1 METNDVIKL
10 LSSIPIGT
18 IISWFCVIVAIIGG
32 LSAGIIKLY
41 KWFMK
46 FQKTKEENDAFKQ
59 LVKKHDEQLTQI
71 SESLNNITSILE
83 EEKKSDLKKLRHS
96 IIRAGEEAIEMGKIT
111 IRQLRSLSELYEDY
125 KDKYHANGYVKSLMA
140 KVDKLPVIG
149 KLDENDE
156 DIEDDE

>member
-111 IRQLRSLSELYEDY
+111 IRQLRSLSELY
-125 KDKYHANGYVKSLMA
+125 
-140 KVDKLPVIG
+140 
-149 KLDENDE
+149 
-156 DIEDDE
+156 